1 MLRCIMRTTVTID
14 DELLAQAKVLAA
26 RTRRTLGSVLED
38 ALREQLRRAQLRE
51 ATDTFDLPVAG
62 DPTGTPLVDLYDKN
76 AVADALG
83 EHNPRV

>member
-62 DPTGTPLVDLYDKN
+62 DPAGTPLVDLYDKN